1 MDLRNG
7 PYRALTEQVPG
18 PLRRPPGNPP
28 TRHVRSPASAG
39 LLSRLGQSLKM
50 TFTTRLPFKVAT
62 HSAKSPSAPSRCI
75 SSRAETSPAD
85 TSNSMV
91 TIFLLT
97 VSPFAPW
104 IASGRCVSAGKG
116 GGQGRG
122 SAPDREVCPRKSF
135 DVDPDGTFPSW
146 VATEERPE
154 DRAWRTKVGMTA
166 LGLNCSVA
174 PSPVSY

>member
-1 MDLRNG
+1 
-7 PYRALTEQVPG
+7 
-18 PLRRPPGNPP
+18 
-28 TRHVRSPASAG
+28 
-39 LLSRLGQSLKM
+39 
-50 TFTTRLPFKVAT
+50 
-62 HSAKSPSAPSRCI
+62 
-75 SSRAETSPAD
+75 
-85 TSNSMV
+85 MV